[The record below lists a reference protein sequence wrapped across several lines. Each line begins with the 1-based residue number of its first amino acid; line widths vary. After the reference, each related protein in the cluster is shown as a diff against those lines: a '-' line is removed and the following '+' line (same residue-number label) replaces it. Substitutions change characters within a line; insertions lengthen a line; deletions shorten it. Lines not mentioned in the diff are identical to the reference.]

1 MWLQG
6 RERKQSRARWL
17 QEGREGRESR
27 EGGEGEGFPDI
38 VMRGLQ
44 GRKTKRAKK
53 GKQAE
58 GCFYG
63 HGVGIGDMG
72 L

>member
-27 EGGEGEGFPDI
+27 EGGEGEGFLDI
-38 VMRGLQ
+38 VKRGSKGERQ
-44 GRKTKRAKK
+44 RAKK
-53 GKQAE
+53 GMQAE